1 MLVYSDLLVL
11 AEKKDACSDAGTSI
25 RSIFRAFHQLTLKWN
40 PRHSI
45 TSLTELKV
53 QVAVTYVPNDQLS
66 ISPLS
71 SWNDLRYV
79 SYLIASNADCSQ
91 WAWPSSVRQSVKL
104 SPVPP
109 LHSPQHSK
117 IQERQL
123 SLESAAVSL
132 PQHTYYHIHNWTYF
146 FHSGPASVCMLGL
159 DISVFRHPEERS
171 RTQPGES
178 IQHQTWMLGMGPGCR
193 CAWPG
198 MAVAEQETGA
208 PSTV

>member
-1 MLVYSDLLVL
+1 MISWVSVLCPVGMIICATICFLSHSKQCRLLTVSL
-11 AEKKDACSDAGTSI
+11 ALICKT
-25 RSIFRAFHQLTLKWN
+25 
-40 PRHSI
+40 
-45 TSLTELKV
+45 
-53 QVAVTYVPNDQLS
+53 
-66 ISPLS
+66 
-71 SWNDLRYV
+71 V
-79 SYLIASNADCSQ
+79 SQAI
-91 WAWPSSVRQSVKL
+91 
-104 SPVPP
+104 PVPP

-146 FHSGPASVCMLGL
+146 FHSGPASVCMLDL